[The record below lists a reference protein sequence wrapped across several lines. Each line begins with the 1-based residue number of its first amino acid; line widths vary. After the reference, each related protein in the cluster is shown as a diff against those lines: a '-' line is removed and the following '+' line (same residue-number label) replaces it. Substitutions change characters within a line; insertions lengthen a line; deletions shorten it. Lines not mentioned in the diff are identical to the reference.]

1 MKHKFITI
9 GEIMLRL
16 TPPDYEKI
24 RTATSFEARY
34 GGSEANVALSLA
46 NLGVDASFFT
56 VVPGNSLGKSA
67 VRMLRSN
74 DVNCDSVV
82 YSTEEETPTHRLGT
96 YYLETGYGIRPSKVV
111 YDRKHSAFSE
121 YDFSKTDV
129 KKLLEGYTW
138 LHLSGITPALGKS
151 CSELILT
158 CLKTAK
164 ENGMTVI
171 ARIYAFRDPL
181 SSLILKK
188 AAVKYQDTE
197 MLWLDNSK
205 ENGGKSWLNPYSE
218 VAQMYIADLSLECVR
233 AGCSAIMLDGVQF
246 PAGYSLELAGYGAQ
260 TKSRQQVLSDFVQ
273 DMEELLKENN
283 GTLIYAS
290 SAQAMLGMETSSYDS
305 GGLYY
310 PIENFC
316 PDVRPVI
323 LASGVHLESL
333 TMADPAG
340 QPYDTVKAVL
350 LQLKAS
356 GADKSFLPMLQ
367 AYTDASS
374 SLEYT
379 AVQIEEQIR
388 ALEES
393 GITGYIL
400 YNEQGNYPLS

>member
-164 ENGMTVI
+164 ENGMTVSFDGNFRSTLWNWEE
-171 ARIYAFRDPL
+171 ARDFCTLCLPYVDVLFGIEPYHIWKNEEDHTAGD
-181 SSLILKK
+181 
-188 AAVKYQDTE
+188 VK
-197 MLWLDNSK
+197 
-205 ENGGKSWLNPYSE
+205 
-218 VAQMYIADLSLECVR
+218 
-233 AGCSAIMLDGVQF
+233 DGVPFQ
-246 PAGYSLELAGYGAQ
+246 P
-260 TKSRQQVLSDFVQ
+260 
-273 DMEELLKENN
+273 
-283 GTLIYAS
+283 
-290 SAQAMLGMETSSYDS
+290 
-305 GGLYY
+305 GL
-310 PIENFC
+310 
-316 PDVRPVI
+316 
-323 LASGVHLESL
+323 
-333 TMADPAG
+333 
-340 QPYDTVKAVL
+340 
-350 LQLKAS
+350 
-356 GADKSFLPMLQ
+356 
-367 AYTDASS
+367 
-374 SLEYT
+374 
-379 AVQIEEQIR
+379 
-388 ALEES
+388 
-393 GITGYIL
+393 
-400 YNEQGNYPLS
+400 

>member
-164 ENGMTVI
+164 ENGMTVSFDG
-171 ARIYAFRDPL
+171 APAER
-181 SSLILKK
+181 
-188 AAVKYQDTE
+188 
-197 MLWLDNSK
+197 
-205 ENGGKSWLNPYSE
+205 
-218 VAQMYIADLSLECVR
+218 VR
-233 AGCSAIMLDGVQF
+233 AIIMAIQLGPTYGSGYRICPDADPCDGVLDVCYACGPVPRAVALPMF
-246 PAGYSLELAGYGAQ
+246 LSAKDGHHTKLPPIRMRRCRHAEL
-260 TKSRQQVLSDFVQ
+260 TF
-273 DMEELLKENN
+273 EEP
-283 GTLIYAS
+283 
-290 SAQAMLGMETSSYDS
+290 D
-305 GGLYY
+305 Y
-310 PIENFC
+310 PIQADGE
-316 PDVRPVI
+316 PVVASRIEVDILTGALHVWRP
-323 LASGVHLESL
+323 
-333 TMADPAG
+333 T
-340 QPYDTVKAVL
+340 
-350 LQLKAS
+350 
-356 GADKSFLPMLQ
+356 
-367 AYTDASS
+367 
-374 SLEYT
+374 
-379 AVQIEEQIR
+379 R
-388 ALEES
+388 
-393 GITGYIL
+393 
-400 YNEQGNYPLS
+400 

>member
-67 VRMLRSN
+67 VRMMRSN

-164 ENGMTVI
+164 ANGMTVSFDGNFRSTLWSWEEARDFCTLCLPYVDVLFGI
-171 ARIYAFRDPL
+171 EPYHIWKNEEDHNAGDVKDDIPFQPDRDQQEKVFKAFVKKLALAKEREKDFELYSMIETLAPKVIADERKIYKGVSANVDFYSGFVYSMLDIPLELFTPIFAMARIVGWSAHRLEELTNVDKIIRP
-181 SSLILKK
+181 
-188 AAVKYQDTE
+188 AYQ
-197 MLWLDNSK
+197 S
-205 ENGGKSWLNPYSE
+205 
-218 VAQMYIADLSLECVR
+218 
-233 AGCSAIMLDGVQF
+233 
-246 PAGYSLELAGYGAQ
+246 
-260 TKSRQQVLSDFVQ
+260 VQ
-273 DMEELLKENN
+273 DEKEYIEME
-283 GTLIYAS
+283 
-290 SAQAMLGMETSSYDS
+290 D
-305 GGLYY
+305 
-310 PIENFC
+310 
-316 PDVRPVI
+316 R
-323 LASGVHLESL
+323 
-333 TMADPAG
+333 
-340 QPYDTVKAVL
+340 
-350 LQLKAS
+350 
-356 GADKSFLPMLQ
+356 
-367 AYTDASS
+367 
-374 SLEYT
+374 
-379 AVQIEEQIR
+379 
-388 ALEES
+388 
-393 GITGYIL
+393 
-400 YNEQGNYPLS
+400 